1 MTAKDPMGQL
11 FAGLSAALDRI
22 YAEAERQ
29 RLERF
34 NHPDAVARRK
44 ARSRKGWETRRA
56 RQAEEQRE
64 QDILDSLPW
73 TRENRCPGM
82 DIQPA
87 TGSEV
92 YCWQSDRHDGDCDDG
107 TGHTWSSE

>member
-1 MTAKDPMGQL
+1 MTDPMGQL
-11 FAGLSAALDRI
+11 FAALDKAMDI
-22 YAEAERQ
+22 LDAEAERQ

-56 RQAEEQRE
+56 REAEERRE
-64 QDILDSLPW
+64 QDVIDSLPW
-73 TRENRCPGM
+73 TTENRCPGM

-92 YCWQSDRHDGDCDDG
+92 YCWKPVHDGSEDCDDG
-107 TGHTWSSE
+107 TGHTWSYE

>member
-1 MTAKDPMGQL
+1 MWNM
-11 FAGLSAALDRI
+11 FMALDE
-22 YAEAERQ
+22 AMDLLAAERERE

-34 NHPDAVARRK
+34 NRPDAIASRK

-56 RQAEEQRE
+56 REAEEQRR
-64 QDILDSLPW
+64 QDDIDSLPW
-73 TRENRCPGM
+73 TAHNRCPGM

-92 YCWQSDRHDGDCDDG
+92 YCWQPADHHGDCDDG
-107 TGHTWSSE
+107 TGHTWEKVAE

>member
-1 MTAKDPMGQL
+1 MWNL
-11 FAGLSAALDRI
+11 FAALDKVMDHI
-22 YAEAERQ
+22 NAERERE

-34 NHPDAVARRK
+34 NHPDAVARRQ
-44 ARSRKGWETRRA
+44 ARSRKGWETRKTRE
-56 RQAEEQRE
+56 AEEQRR
-64 QDILDSLPW
+64 QDDLDNLPW

-92 YCWQSDRHDGDCDDG
+92 YCWQPDDHGGDCDDG
-107 TGHTWSSE
+107 TGHTWNSE

>member
-1 MTAKDPMGQL
+1 MTDPLGQL
-11 FAGLSAALDRI
+11 ITRIAAAFNAAH
-22 YAEAERQ
+22 AEHERQ

-34 NHPDAVARRK
+34 NHPDAIAARK

-56 RQAEEQRE
+56 RQAAEAERE
-64 QDILDSLPW
+64 RARDDLPW
-73 TRENRCPGM
+73 TPENRCPGI

-92 YCWQSDRHDGDCDDG
+92 YCWQPDGHDGDCDDG
-107 TGHTWSSE
+107 TGHTWTTD